1 MDACA
6 RYGRWYVASIDA
18 AIRSWEGGSP
28 RSASTVVSA
37 AAERR
42 KAGSSPGSGR
52 VARCSQ
58 VAWARSRSAARSAT
72 SSRSATT
79 PRKLPF
85 RTIASTPGR
94 ASAAAGSRAVRVAP
108 REGGRTIRP

>member
-6 RYGRWYVASIDA
+6 RYGRWYVASTDA
-18 AIRSWEGGSP
+18 AIWPGEGGPP

-42 KAGSSPGSGR
+42 KAGRSPGSGR
-52 VARCSQ
+52 VGRRSQ
-58 VAWARSRSAARSAT
+58 VASAHSLPAARSAT
-72 SSRSATT
+72 SSRSAIT
-79 PRKLPF
+79 PRKLPS
-85 RTIASTPGR
+85 RTTVSTPGR
-94 ASAAAGSRAVRVAP
+94 ASAAAGSRAASVAP